1 LSHFPDVTSNII
13 IRFIKLDE
21 KRTTLAIYSR
31 SISIHGEGDMGVN
44 KARIRDWIGRPN
56 TMLKLS

>member
-1 LSHFPDVTSNII
+1 MGHFPDVTSNIV
-13 IRFIKLDE
+13 IRFIQLDE

-31 SISIHGEGDMGVN
+31 SISIYGEGDMGVN
-44 KARIRDWIGRPN
+44 KARIRDWISRPN